1 MKSFKLLFVSL
12 FLSSLSANSE
22 LNLDLKEYEI
32 ELIIF
37 KHANVLIDENFDDE
51 FLIPSIET
59 VSFYEPTLQI
69 NENAYQSKPKDNFFN
84 RLLKD
89 FNPIKKSNNVLT
101 KDQDISK
108 VSNPKTWYRKTD
120 NLVVLKKI
128 NNKLETNSNYEL
140 LDSFKWIQNIDYKDD
155 ALFLFYEDKQKEYG
169 LYLKFYRSRF
179 LHADLKSYI
188 GVIGNDSID
197 ITKDKIA
204 KFEKK
209 ILEANKENNKDL
221 KNDLKVKLNKPSKY
235 VDINRGKNAPSLN
248 IPKSNEINI
257 FIDEQRRIFNEEI
270 HYFDHPLFGLI
281 LSIKEI

>member
-32 ELIIF
+32 EVIIF
-37 KHANVLIDENFDDE
+37 KHTNVLTDEKFDKE
-51 FLIPSIET
+51 FTIPSIET
-59 VSFYEPTLQI
+59 VSFYKPTLRI
-69 NENAYQSKPKDNFFN
+69 NESAYQSKPKDNFFN
-84 RLLKD
+84 RMFKD

-120 NLVVLKKI
+120 NLVVLNKI
-128 NNKLETNSNYEL
+128 NNKLEINTNYEL

-155 ALFLFYEDKQKEYG
+155 ARFLFYEDKQKEYG

-179 LHADLKSYI
+179 LHADIKLYL
-188 GVIGNDSID
+188 GVIDNDSID

-209 ILEANKENNKDL
+209 ILEANKEKNKDL
-221 KNDLKVKLNKPSKY
+221 KNDLKIELNKHYRY
-235 VDINRGKNAPSLN
+235 VDINSIKIAPSLN

>member
-12 FLSSLSANSE
+12 LSSSLSANSE

-32 ELIIF
+32 EVIIF
-37 KHANVLIDENFDDE
+37 KHTNVLTDENFDEE
-51 FLIPSIET
+51 FTTPSLET
-59 VSFYEPTLQI
+59 ISFYKPTLQI
-69 NENAYQSKPKDNFFN
+69 NEKAYQSKPKDNIFN
-84 RLLKD
+84 RLFKD

-101 KDQDISK
+101 KDPDISK

-155 ALFLFYEDKQKEYG
+155 AQFLFYEDKQKEYG

-179 LHADLKSYI
+179 LHADLKSYL

-209 ILEANKENNKDL
+209 ILEANKEKNKDL
-221 KNDLKVKLNKPSKY
+221 KNDLKIELNKPNKY
-235 VDINRGKNAPSLN
+235 VDINSSEIEPTLKVS
-248 IPKSNEINI
+248 KSNEINI

-270 HYFDHPLFGLI
+270 HYFDHPMFGLI
-281 LSIKEI
+281 ISINEI

>member
-1 MKSFKLLFVSL
+1 MKSFKLLFLIFFFSA
-12 FLSSLSANSE
+12 LSANSE

-32 ELIIF
+32 EVIIF
-37 KHANVLIDENFDDE
+37 KHTNVLTDENFDEE
-51 FLIPSIET
+51 FTTPSIET
-59 VSFYEPTLQI
+59 ISFYKPTLQI
-69 NENAYQSKPKDNFFN
+69 NENAYQSRPKDNFFN
-84 RLLKD
+84 RLFKD
-89 FNPIKKSNNVLT
+89 FNPIKKNNNVLT
-101 KDQDISK
+101 KDQDIPK
-108 VSNPKTWYRKTD
+108 VSNPKTWYRKAY
-120 NLVVLKKI
+120 NLEVLKKI
-128 NNKLETNSNYEL
+128 NNKLKTNSNYEL

-155 ALFLFYEDKQKEYG
+155 AQFLFYEDKQKEYG

-179 LHADLKSYI
+179 LHADLKSYL
-188 GVIGNDSID
+188 GVMGNDSID

-221 KNDLKVKLNKPSKY
+221 KNNLKIELNNPNKY
-235 VDINRGKNAPSLN
+235 VDINSSKIAPSVD
-248 IPKSNEINI
+248 IPKSSKINI

>member
-12 FLSSLSANSE
+12 LLSSLSANSE

-32 ELIIF
+32 EVIIF

-51 FLIPSIET
+51 FITPSLET
-59 VSFYEPTLQI
+59 ISFYKPALQI
-69 NENAYQSKPKDNFFN
+69 NENAYKSKPKDNFFN
-84 RLLKD
+84 RLFKD

-101 KDQDISK
+101 KDQNISK

-140 LDSFKWIQNIDYKDD
+140 LDSFRWIQNIDYKDD
-155 ALFLFYEDKQKEYG
+155 ARFLFYEDKQKEYG

-179 LHADLKSYI
+179 LHADLKSYL

-209 ILEANKENNKDL
+209 ILEVNKENNKDL
-221 KNDLKVKLNKPSKY
+221 KIDLKFELNKPNKY
-235 VDINRGKNAPSLN
+235 VDINSNEIEPSLN
-248 IPKSNEINI
+248 ISKSNKINI

-270 HYFDHPLFGLI
+270 HYFDHPMFGLI
-281 LSIKEI
+281 ISINEI

>member
-32 ELIIF
+32 EVIIF
-37 KHANVLIDENFDDE
+37 KHTNVLTDEKFDKE
-51 FLIPSIET
+51 FTIPSIET
-59 VSFYEPTLQI
+59 VSFYKPTLRI
-69 NENAYQSKPKDNFFN
+69 NESAYQSKPKDNFFN
-84 RLLKD
+84 RMFKD

-120 NLVVLKKI
+120 NLVVLNKI
-128 NNKLETNSNYEL
+128 NNKLEINTNYEL

-155 ALFLFYEDKQKEYG
+155 ARFLFYEDKQKEYG

-179 LHADLKSYI
+179 LHADIKLYL
-188 GVIGNDSID
+188 GVIDNDSID

-209 ILEANKENNKDL
+209 IFETNKESSKDL
-221 KNDLKVKLNKPSKY
+221 KNDLKIELNKHNRY
-235 VDINRGKNAPSLN
+235 VDINSSKIAPSLN
-248 IPKSNEINI
+248 IPKSNETNI

-270 HYFDHPLFGLI
+270 HYFDHPWFGLI

>member
-32 ELIIF
+32 EVIIF
-37 KHANVLIDENFDDE
+37 KHTNVLTDETFDKE
-51 FLIPSIET
+51 FTTPSIET
-59 VSFYEPTLQI
+59 VSFYKPTLEI

-84 RLLKD
+84 RLFKD

-101 KDQDISK
+101 KDQDIVK

-128 NNKLETNSNYEL
+128 NNKLETNINYEL

-155 ALFLFYEDKQKEYG
+155 AQFLFYEDKQKEYG

-179 LHADLKSYI
+179 LHVDLKSYL
-188 GVIGNDSID
+188 GVIGNNSID

-209 ILEANKENNKDL
+209 ILEANKENNIDL
-221 KNDLKVKLNKPSKY
+221 KNDLKIELNKPNKY
-235 VDINRGKNAPSLN
+235 FDITNNDITPFLN
-248 IPKSNEINI
+248 ISKSEKINI

-270 HYFDHPLFGLI
+270 HYFDHPIFGLI

>member
-32 ELIIF
+32 EVIIF
-37 KHANVLIDENFDDE
+37 KHTNVLTDENFDEE
-51 FLIPSIET
+51 FTTPSVET
-59 VSFYEPTLQI
+59 VSFYKPTLRI
-69 NENAYQSKPKDNFFN
+69 NESAYQSKPKDNFFN
-84 RLLKD
+84 RMFKD

-120 NLVVLKKI
+120 NLVVLNKI
-128 NNKLETNSNYEL
+128 NNKLEINTNYEL

-155 ALFLFYEDKQKEYG
+155 ARFLFYEDKQKEYG

-179 LHADLKSYI
+179 LHADIKLYL
-188 GVIGNDSID
+188 GVIDNDSID

-209 ILEANKENNKDL
+209 IFETNKESSKDL
-221 KNDLKVKLNKPSKY
+221 KNDLKIELNKHNRY
-235 VDINRGKNAPSLN
+235 VDINSSKIAPSLN
-248 IPKSNEINI
+248 IPKSNETNI

-270 HYFDHPLFGLI
+270 HYFDHPWFGLI

>member
-12 FLSSLSANSE
+12 FLISLSANSE

-32 ELIIF
+32 EVIIF
-37 KHANVLIDENFDDE
+37 KHTNVLTDENFDEE
-51 FLIPSIET
+51 FITPSIET
-59 VSFYEPTLQI
+59 ISFYKPTLQI
-69 NENAYQSKPKDNFFN
+69 NEKAYQSKPKDNFFN
-84 RLLKD
+84 RLFKD
-89 FNPIKKSNNVLT
+89 FNPIKKSNSVLT

-128 NNKLETNSNYEL
+128 NKKLETNSNYEL

-155 ALFLFYEDKQKEYG
+155 AQFLFYEDKQKEYG

-179 LHADLKSYI
+179 LHADLKSYL
-188 GVIGNDSID
+188 GVMANDSID

-209 ILEANKENNKDL
+209 ILEVNKENNKDL
-221 KNDLKVKLNKPSKY
+221 KIDLKFELNKPNKY
-235 VDINRGKNAPSLN
+235 VDINSNEIEPSLN
-248 IPKSNEINI
+248 ISKSNKINI

-270 HYFDHPLFGLI
+270 HYFDHPMFGLI
-281 LSIKEI
+281 ISINEI

>member
-32 ELIIF
+32 EVIIF
-37 KHANVLIDENFDDE
+37 KHTNVLTDEKFDKE
-51 FLIPSIET
+51 FTTPSIET
-59 VSFYEPTLQI
+59 VSFYKPTLRI
-69 NENAYQSKPKDNFFN
+69 NESAYQSKPKDNFFN
-84 RLLKD
+84 RMFKD
-89 FNPIKKSNNVLT
+89 FNPIKKNINVLT

-120 NLVVLKKI
+120 NLVVLNKI
-128 NNKLETNSNYEL
+128 NNKLEINSNYEL

-155 ALFLFYEDKQKEYG
+155 ARFLFYEDKQKEYG

-179 LHADLKSYI
+179 LHADIKSYL
-188 GVIGNDSID
+188 GVIDNDSID

-209 ILEANKENNKDL
+209 IFETNKESSKDL
-221 KNDLKVKLNKPSKY
+221 KNDLKIELNKHNRY
-235 VDINRGKNAPSLN
+235 VDINSSKIAPSLN

-270 HYFDHPLFGLI
+270 HYFDHPRFGLI

>member
-32 ELIIF
+32 EVIIF
-37 KHANVLIDENFDDE
+37 KHINVITDENFNDE
-51 FLIPSIET
+51 FTTPSIKT
-59 VSFYEPTLQI
+59 LSFYNPTLQI
-69 NENAYQSKPKDNFFN
+69 NENAYLSKPKDNFFN
-84 RLLKD
+84 RLFKD
-89 FNPIKKSNNVLT
+89 FNPIKKSINVLT
-101 KDQDISK
+101 KDKDISK

-128 NNKLETNSNYEL
+128 NNKLGTSSNYEL

-155 ALFLFYEDKQKEYG
+155 AQFLFYEDKQKEYG

-179 LHADLKSYI
+179 LHADLKSYL

-197 ITKDKIA
+197 ITEDKIA
-204 KFEKK
+204 KFQKK
-209 ILEANKENNKDL
+209 ILEANKENNENL
-221 KNDLKVKLNKPSKY
+221 KNDLKIELNKPNKY
-235 VDINRGKNAPSLN
+235 VDINSNKIEPSLN
-248 IPKSNEINI
+248 ISKSNEINI

-270 HYFDHPLFGLI
+270 HYFDHPMFGLI
-281 LSIKEI
+281 ISVKEI